1 MPLSSSEILNDCKWV
16 AEYKL
21 VFVVLSRDS
30 GARGIAKCKSELA
43 AKLQRPLSLIMSP
56 HFITYL

>member
-16 AEYKL
+16 AKYKL
-21 VFVVLSRDS
+21 VFVVVSRDD

-43 AKLQRPLSLIMSP
+43 A
-56 HFITYL
+56 